1 MEWAVWQYLKRG
13 THVLWGTCIL
23 WNTMSGLFVYMG
35 SGEQIQI
42 SLFVQCPLLQ
52 PGLPFLSTS
61 SVLILWWIVL
71 SGVHHTTLPQS
82 SFPRSLETL
91 ILLDLLV
98 VSCGLSLAL
107 SHSPVFWINFPHMD
121 LINYILVFPE
131 TNVLPELFIS
141 TVLAS
146 LDTYS
151 TRGSWWCL
159 T

>member
-1 MEWAVWQYLKRG
+1 MCYEEHVYCGILCLDCLYTWVLGSKFRSPYL
-13 THVLWGTCIL
+13 C
-23 WNTMSGLFVYMG
+23 SGPLF
-35 SGEQIQI
+35 
-42 SLFVQCPLLQ
+42 Q
-52 PGLPFLSTS
+52 PGLPFLSAS
-61 SVLILWWIVL
+61 SDLILWWIVL
-71 SGVHHTTLPQS
+71 SGVHRTILPQS

-91 ILLDLLV
+91 TLPDLLV